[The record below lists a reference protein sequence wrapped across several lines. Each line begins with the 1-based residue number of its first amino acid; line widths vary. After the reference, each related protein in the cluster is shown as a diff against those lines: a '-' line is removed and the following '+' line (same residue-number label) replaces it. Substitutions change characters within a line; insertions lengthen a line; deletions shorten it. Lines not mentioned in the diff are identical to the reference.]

1 MLRWFIRRRLDAE
14 EKTLGASLDYLR
26 YILDVS
32 PAAFLRFASMIP
44 FANSRSVL
52 PKEAWFVAQ
61 IVTLRHED
69 CGPCLQIA
77 INLARQSGVDTT
89 LIRAVLDGSPN
100 DLPREMEDVRQ
111 FTNCVL
117 RPSGDEDTFRET
129 LRQRYGD
136 RGLIELSYAIASSRI
151 PPTVKRVLGY
161 AKSCSEVTLKTHRFA
176 AQAVVSPPH
185 LLEWRWSACSHG
197 KPTPAAQ

>member
-14 EKTLGASLDYLR
+14 EKTLGALLDYLR

-32 PAAFLRFASMIP
+32 PVAFLRFASMMP

-52 PKEAWFVAQ
+52 PKEAWCVAQ

-89 LIRAVLDGSPN
+89 LIRAILDGRPN
-100 DLPREMEDVRQ
+100 DLPQEMEDVRQ

-117 RPSGDEDTFRET
+117 RPSGDDEALRET

-136 RGLIELSYAIASSRI
+136 RGLIAPSYAITSSRM

-161 AKSCSEVTLKTHRFA
+161 AKSCSEVTLKTH
-176 AQAVVSPPH
+176 
-185 LLEWRWSACSHG
+185 
-197 KPTPAAQ
+197 